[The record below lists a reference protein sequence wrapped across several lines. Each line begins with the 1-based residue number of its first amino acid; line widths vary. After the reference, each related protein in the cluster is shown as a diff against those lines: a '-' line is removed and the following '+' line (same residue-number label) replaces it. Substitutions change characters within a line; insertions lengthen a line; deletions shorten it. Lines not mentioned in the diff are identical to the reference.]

1 MRTSTKKQMT
11 KKAMIQVLVDE
22 ERKAWNGLMYAIWFY
37 AEEAP
42 EVKMAR
48 REWSVLSSTLFTIGV
63 DAEYGPNRLATIN
76 LPKPVIG

>member
-22 ERKAWNGLMYAIWFY
+22 ERKAWNGLMYAVWY
-37 AEEAP
+37 YEEEAH

-48 REWSVLSSTLFTIGV
+48 REWAVLSGTLFAIGV
-63 DAEYGPNRLATIN
+63 DADYSFKRLASIDT
-76 LPKPVIG
+76 PKPVRG